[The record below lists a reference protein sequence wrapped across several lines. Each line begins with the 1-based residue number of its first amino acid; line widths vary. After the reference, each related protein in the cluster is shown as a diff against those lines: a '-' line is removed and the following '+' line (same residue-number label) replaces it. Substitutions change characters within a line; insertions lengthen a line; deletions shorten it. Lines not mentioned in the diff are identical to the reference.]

1 MLYFTVQMVQLSSI
15 AMYSI
20 AFLAI
25 YVQVFFLVTFLEKR
39 KHIQFRKGGILLDE
53 YPEVTI
59 IVPCWN
65 EENTID
71 ATVTSLRALDYPKD
85 KLTFFLIDD
94 GSTDSTWQ
102 KMQQY
107 SNHQHIKIFHKSNG
121 GKHTAMNMGIELA
134 TSEFVG
140 CLDADSFVD
149 PQALK
154 RIMTYFASDH
164 STMAVVP
171 SIVVHTP
178 KTLIQKIQKVE
189 YNWGVYMKKMLAL
202 VNGIHVTPGPFSIYR
217 REIFSKIGLFKKAHN
232 TEDMEIAYR
241 MQKHHMKIEHC
252 NDAFVFTVTP
262 DTVKKLY
269 KQRLRWI
276 YGFIK
281 NTIDYRSMLFSKNY
295 GVFSWFTVPSGV
307 ISILGALTMFSLL
320 LYNVGHFFF
329 QKVLQVQAAGF
340 STDLAPS
347 IKFDWFFVNTAAFN
361 LITIVLYVLL
371 IIALLLG
378 YKIAE
383 GKARLSI
390 TIIPFMVIYSV
401 IAPLWILRAVW
412 NTVTSRKTTW
422 R

>member
-1 MLYFTVQMVQLSSI
+1 MLYFTAQMVQLSSI

-53 YPEVTI
+53 YPAVTI

-71 ATVTSLRALDYPKD
+71 ATVTSLESLDYPKD

-217 REIFSKIGLFKKAHN
+217 
-232 TEDMEIAYR
+232 
-241 MQKHHMKIEHC
+241 
-252 NDAFVFTVTP
+252 
-262 DTVKKLY
+262 
-269 KQRLRWI
+269 
-276 YGFIK
+276 
-281 NTIDYRSMLFSKNY
+281 
-295 GVFSWFTVPSGV
+295 
-307 ISILGALTMFSLL
+307 
-320 LYNVGHFFF
+320 
-329 QKVLQVQAAGF
+329 
-340 STDLAPS
+340 
-347 IKFDWFFVNTAAFN
+347 
-361 LITIVLYVLL
+361 
-371 IIALLLG
+371 
-378 YKIAE
+378 
-383 GKARLSI
+383 
-390 TIIPFMVIYSV
+390 
-401 IAPLWILRAVW
+401 
-412 NTVTSRKTTW
+412 
-422 R
+422 

>member
-1 MLYFTVQMVQLSSI
+1 MLYFTAQMVQLSSI

>member
-1 MLYFTVQMVQLSSI
+1 MLYFTAQMVQLSSI

-53 YPEVTI
+53 YPAVTI

>member
-1 MLYFTVQMVQLSSI
+1 MVQLSSI

-53 YPEVTI
+53 YPAVTI

-71 ATVTSLRALDYPKD
+71 ATVTSLESLDYPKD

-189 YNWGVYMKKMLAL
+189 YIWGVYMKKMLAL

>member
-1 MLYFTVQMVQLSSI
+1 
-15 AMYSI
+15 
-20 AFLAI
+20 
-25 YVQVFFLVTFLEKR
+25 
-39 KHIQFRKGGILLDE
+39 
-53 YPEVTI
+53 
-59 IVPCWN
+59 
-65 EENTID
+65 
-71 ATVTSLRALDYPKD
+71 
-85 KLTFFLIDD
+85 
-94 GSTDSTWQ
+94 
-102 KMQQY
+102 
-107 SNHQHIKIFHKSNG
+107 
-121 GKHTAMNMGIELA
+121 
-134 TSEFVG
+134 
-140 CLDADSFVD
+140 
-149 PQALK
+149 
-154 RIMTYFASDH
+154 
-164 STMAVVP
+164 
-171 SIVVHTP
+171 
-178 KTLIQKIQKVE
+178 
-189 YNWGVYMKKMLAL
+189 
-202 VNGIHVTPGPFSIYR
+202 
-217 REIFSKIGLFKKAHN
+217 
-232 TEDMEIAYR
+232 

>member
-1 MLYFTVQMVQLSSI
+1 MVQLSSI

-53 YPEVTI
+53 YPAVTI